1 MAIVS
6 EVVAHASLV
15 GGAEITL
22 HSHAVV
28 LKTSYGQYTGDSA
41 TQDRPIAHGLGV
53 TPKVV
58 LIHRTDMIYAFRIT
72 AQQAAIKWWKTP
84 ATAAAGSEN
93 VAAMD
98 ATNFYV
104 GKAGKYNETANLT
117 TIVYHWVAIG

>member
-15 GGAEITL
+15 GGGEIAL

-28 LKTSYGQYTGDSA
+28 LKTSTGNYTGDGA
-41 TQDRPIAHGLGV
+41 TPNRAIAHGLGV

-58 LIHRTDMIYAFRIT
+58 LIHRTDMLYAFRMT
-72 AQQAAIKWWKTP
+72 DQQGAIKYWKPT
-84 ATAAAGSEN
+84 ATAASGSEA

-104 GKAGKYNETANLT
+104 GKAGKYQETANLAST
-117 TIVYHWVAIG
+117 GYHWVAIG